1 MADGKDGRRT
11 KLTKELQDQFT
22 GLIAQ
27 GVFLRQAC
35 EFVGVSEQSIYNW
48 MARGSTE
55 LLRLENY
62 PRSKPLVKEAIYVEF
77 FRQVKKAENTSEIRS
92 VTQWQNAIKDGDWRA
107 AKDFLARRFPDR
119 WSPRIE
125 ITGAEGAPVQVNMNV
140 DVVTLE
146 QKVLAVL
153 EMRNANAISGSDTV
167 VESD

>member
-1 MADGKDGRRT
+1 MSGRKT
-11 KLTKELQDQFT
+11 KLTEEVQTQFT

-27 GVFLRQAC
+27 GIFVRQAC
-35 EFVGVSEQSIYNW
+35 EFVGISEQTIYNW
-48 MARGSTE
+48 MARGSAE
-55 LLRLENY
+55 ILRLETN
-62 PRSKPLVKEAIYVEF
+62 PRSKPIKKEAPYVSF
-77 FRQVKKAENTSEIRS
+77 FQQVKKAENTSEIRS

-167 VESD
+167 IESD

>member
-1 MADGKDGRRT
+1 LSGRKT
-11 KLTKELQDQFT
+11 KLTEEVQTQFT

-27 GVFLRQAC
+27 GIFVRQAC
-35 EFVGVSEQSIYNW
+35 EFVGISEQTIYNW
-48 MARGSTE
+48 MARGSAE
-55 LLRLENY
+55 ILRLEND
-62 PRSKPLVKEAIYVEF
+62 PKARPIKKEAPYVSF
-77 FRQVKKAENTSEIRS
+77 FQQVKKAENTSEIRS

-167 VESD
+167 IESD

>member
-1 MADGKDGRRT
+1 LSGRKT
-11 KLTKELQDQFT
+11 KLTEEVQSSFT

-27 GVFLRQAC
+27 GIFVRQAC
-35 EFVGVSEQSIYNW
+35 EFVGISEQTIYNW
-48 MARGSTE
+48 MARGSAE
-55 LLRLENY
+55 IKAR
-62 PRSKPLVKEAIYVEF
+62 PIKKEAPYVSF
-77 FRQVKKAENTSEIRS
+77 FQQVKKAENTSEIRS

-153 EMRNANAISGSDTV
+153 EMRNASAISGSDTV
-167 VESD
+167 IESD

>member
-1 MADGKDGRRT
+1 
-11 KLTKELQDQFT
+11 
-22 GLIAQ
+22 
-27 GVFLRQAC
+27 
-35 EFVGVSEQSIYNW
+35 
-48 MARGSTE
+48 MARGSAE
-55 LLRLENY
+55 ILRLEND
-62 PRSKPLVKEAIYVEF
+62 PKARPIKKEAPYVSF
-77 FRQVKKAENTSEIRS
+77 FQQVKKAENTSEIRS

-167 VESD
+167 IESD

>member
-1 MADGKDGRRT
+1 MSGRKT
-11 KLTKELQDQFT
+11 KLTEEVQTQFT

-27 GVFLRQAC
+27 GIFVRQAC
-35 EFVGVSEQSIYNW
+35 EFVGISEQTIYNW
-48 MARGSTE
+48 MARGSAE
-55 LLRLENY
+55 ILRLENN
-62 PRSKPLVKEAIYVEF
+62 PKSKPLKKEAPYISF
-77 FRQVKKAENTSEIRS
+77 FQQVKKAENTSEIRS

-167 VESD
+167 IESD

>member
-1 MADGKDGRRT
+1 MSGRKT
-11 KLTKELQDQFT
+11 KLTEEVQTQFT

-27 GVFLRQAC
+27 GIFVRQAC
-35 EFVGVSEQSIYNW
+35 EFVGISEQTIYNW
-48 MARGSTE
+48 MARGSAE
-55 LLRLENY
+55 ILRLEND
-62 PRSKPLVKEAIYVEF
+62 SKAKPIKKEAPYVSF
-77 FRQVKKAENTSEIRS
+77 FQQVKKAENTSEIRS

-167 VESD
+167 IESD

>member
-1 MADGKDGRRT
+1 MSGRKT
-11 KLTKELQDQFT
+11 KLTEEVQSSFT

-27 GVFLRQAC
+27 GIFVRQAC
-35 EFVGVSEQSIYNW
+35 EFVGISEQTIYNW
-48 MARGSTE
+48 MARGSAE
-55 LLRLENY
+55 ILRLEND
-62 PRSKPLVKEAIYVEF
+62 PKAKPIKKEAPYVSF
-77 FRQVKKAENTSEIRS
+77 FQQVKKAENTSEIRS

-167 VESD
+167 IESD

>member
-1 MADGKDGRRT
+1 LSGRKT
-11 KLTKELQDQFT
+11 KLTEEVQTQFT

-27 GVFLRQAC
+27 GIFVRQAC
-35 EFVGVSEQSIYNW
+35 EFVGISEQTIYNW
-48 MARGSTE
+48 MARGSAE
-55 LLRLENY
+55 ILRLEND
-62 PRSKPLVKEAIYVEF
+62 PKAKPIKKEAPYVSF
-77 FRQVKKAENTSEIRS
+77 FQQVKKAENTSEIRS

-167 VESD
+167 IESD

>member
-1 MADGKDGRRT
+1 MSGRKT
-11 KLTKELQDQFT
+11 KLTEEVQSSFT

-27 GVFLRQAC
+27 GIFVRQAC
-35 EFVGVSEQSIYNW
+35 EFVGISEQTIYNW
-48 MARGSTE
+48 MARGSAE
-55 LLRLENY
+55 ILRLEND
-62 PRSKPLVKEAIYVEF
+62 PKARPIKKEAPYVSF
-77 FRQVKKAENTSEIRS
+77 FQLVKKAEKTSEIRS

-153 EMRNANAISGSDTV
+153 EMRNASAISGSDTV
-167 VESD
+167 IESD

>member
-1 MADGKDGRRT
+1 MSGRKT
-11 KLTKELQDQFT
+11 KLTEEVQTQFT

-27 GVFLRQAC
+27 GIFVRQAC
-35 EFVGVSEQSIYNW
+35 EFVGISEQTIYNW
-48 MARGSTE
+48 MARGSAE
-55 LLRLENY
+55 ILRLEND
-62 PRSKPLVKEAIYVEF
+62 PKAKPIKKEAPYVSF
-77 FRQVKKAENTSEIRS
+77 FQQVKKAENTSEIRS

-167 VESD
+167 IESD